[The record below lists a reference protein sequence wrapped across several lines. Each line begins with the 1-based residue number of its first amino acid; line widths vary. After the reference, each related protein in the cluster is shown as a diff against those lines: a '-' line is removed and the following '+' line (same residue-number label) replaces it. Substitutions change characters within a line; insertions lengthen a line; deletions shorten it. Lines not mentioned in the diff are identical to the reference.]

1 MSHASLRNYVHT
13 LRTLANTWPS
23 PFRSSFSLELTAAIE
38 KRVHQTESRRGRGRA
53 LPYPSSDPQS
63 LAFTEKK
70 SLSCLYVFFDLC
82 YHWRIPLI
90 GTKHE
95 RLFGKRGKIS
105 PPSSSSSSSANVGSG
120 FPLLLLI
127 SMPLP
132 EAFPLPVFQC
142 SVYVGQYN
150 TRSRP
155 AYPPPPPF
163 CSAARHSTGKRK
175 RAYMATGGICFS
187 SE

>member
-105 PPSSSSSSSANVGSG
+105 PP
-120 FPLLLLI
+120 LLLLFFLRPCRLRFPP
-127 SMPLP
+127 SPYLDASPRGLP
-132 EAFPLPVFQC
+132 SSCLPV
-142 SVYVGQYN
+142 
-150 TRSRP
+150 
-155 AYPPPPPF
+155 
-163 CSAARHSTGKRK
+163 
-175 RAYMATGGICFS
+175 
-187 SE
+187 